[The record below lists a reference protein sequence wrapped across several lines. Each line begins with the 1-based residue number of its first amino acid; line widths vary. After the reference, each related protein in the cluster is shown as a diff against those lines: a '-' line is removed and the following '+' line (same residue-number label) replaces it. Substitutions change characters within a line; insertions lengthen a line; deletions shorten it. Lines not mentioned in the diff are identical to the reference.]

1 MSGIFQTVL
10 MPFVW
15 ILMFFYN
22 LFSNYGVALILF
34 ALLVKI
40 ILFPFSIKGK
50 KGMIQMTAMQG
61 KMQKLQKMYGNN
73 KEKYNLEVQKL
84 YEKEKVNPMSGCL
97 WTMLPLLVLLPLYAI
112 IRQPM
117 TYMMSM
123 SPEAI
128 AQVAAALNWDS
139 VALSMG
145 WINQGVIDS
154 AMKAATDAGQTFVTS
169 FQANAGYHQLYL
181 ASLIT
186 PDKVSAL
193 QDAVGAGAANLFSIN
208 FDFLG
213 LNLSQM
219 PSWKIWEWS
228 GPLWANLGLFLLP
241 MVSGATSVV
250 FSKVS
255 MKTNSMNQQTQASN
269 PTNKMM
275 MLMMPLM
282 SIWIGFTMPAGL
294 SIYWVSQ
301 NVISLGQEI
310 LASKI
315 LKKDYEKAAAESAK
329 REAEE
334 KEEEQRQKEIE
345 RAERARRI
353 EEQKSGKGK
362 KVPKKA
368 VEEEKIPA
376 TVKEASRVGI
386 RAYARG
392 RAYDPARF
400 SPEGP
405 TVYHE
410 LNVPLVRQT
419 IEEEE
424 LKAEAEEL
432 EQIALEQ
439 AADEI
444 IVEEILEE
452 QAAEAE
458 DEAED
463 EADTEE
469 EAEDS
474 DDEDENKKPE

>member
-1 MSGIFQTVL
+1 MSGFQILLT
-10 MPFVW
+10 PFVW

-34 ALLVKI
+34 ALLVKL

-50 KGMIQMTAMQG
+50 KGMIQMTALQG

-117 TYMMSM
+117 TYLMSM
-123 SPEAI
+123 TPEAI
-128 AQVAAALNWDS
+128 GQIAVALNWDN
-139 VALSMG
+139 VALNMG
-145 WINQGVIDS
+145 WISQGMIDN
-154 AMKAATDAGQTFVTS
+154 AMQAAEKAGVDFVTS
-169 FQANAGYHQLYL
+169 FQANGGYNQLYL

-186 PDKVSAL
+186 PDKVDAL
-193 QDAVGAGAANLFSIN
+193 KAAVGSGAANLFSIN

-219 PSWKIWEWS
+219 PSWKVWEW
-228 GPLWANLGLFLLP
+228 GGITWGALGLFLLP
-241 MVSGATSVV
+241 MVSGATSVL
-250 FSKVS
+250 FSMIS
-255 MKTNSMNQQTQASN
+255 MKTNNMNQQNQASN
-269 PTNKMM
+269 PTNKTM

-301 NVISLGQEI
+301 NVISLFQEI

-315 LKKDYEKAAAESAK
+315 LKKDYEKAAAEAAK

-334 KEEEQRQKEIE
+334 KEEEKRQKEIE

-353 EEQKSGKGK
+353 EEQKNSKGK
-362 KVPKKA
+362 KAVKKEA
-368 VEEEKIPA
+368 EEDKIPA
-376 TVKEASRVGI
+376 AVKEASRVGI
-386 RAYARG
+386 RTYARG
-392 RAYDPARF
+392 RAYDPNRF
-400 SPEGP
+400 SPDGP
-405 TVYHE
+405 TLYHE
-410 LNVPLVRQT
+410 IAASTVRQT
-419 IEEEE
+419 AQEEE
-424 LKAEAEEL
+424 LKEEAEEL

-452 QAAEAE
+452 QGLSAN
-458 DEAED
+458 DE
-463 EADTEE
+463 T
-469 EAEDS
+469 
-474 DDEDENKKPE
+474 KKPE